1 MLRYFILLLIAVIFS
16 NPNLYGQ
23 GSPNYKGGFK
33 IEFDEDQPDKF
44 LRIISWGQ
52 AQMNYEDDVPEDVS
66 KTSFLLRRARLLFIG
81 QISDDFTIV
90 SHIGLNNFN
99 SQNMDPLGTGDGSQ
113 IFLHDAW
120 LQYNFNEKLSLGGGL
135 HYFNG
140 ISRLNNQSTLNMLT
154 LDNNRA
160 SWSTLGL
167 SDQFARHLGFFAKGT
182 LGKFQYQ
189 VAVNN
194 AISNSLDTRSPDT
207 NLTTYNGLQNL
218 GSAES
223 LYNYAGYFTYHAF
236 DQESNY
242 LPYKVGSYLGS
253 KKVLTFG
260 TGFFAHP
267 NGSVKLEQNNFVD
280 QLSGEDVLLYAVD
293 AFYDTP
299 IGDQNAALTAY
310 AVHQQNDYGDDYLF
324 GPYGTGSM
332 TYGHIG
338 YAIPSKKENLRF
350 QPYTSYATHQFD
362 ATDDNRNILKV
373 GINAYFSGHNSKL
386 TLEYRS
392 DKFGD
397 QDQDLVTLQAMIYL

>member
-1 MLRYFILLLIAVIFS
+1 MLRHFVPFLILILFS

-23 GSPNYKGGFK
+23 GSPNYNGGFK

-52 AQMNYEDDVPEDVS
+52 AQMNYVDDVPDDVS
-66 KTSFLLRRARLLFIG
+66 NTSFLLRRARLLFLG
-81 QISDDFTIV
+81 QISDDFLIV
-90 SHIGLNNFN
+90 SHIGLNSLS
-99 SQNMDPLGTGDGSQ
+99 SQNMDPVGTGDGSQ
-113 IFLHDAW
+113 VFLHDAW
-120 LQYNFNEKLSLGGGL
+120 VQYNFDEKLSVGGGL

-167 SDQFARHLGFFAKGT
+167 SDQFARHLGVFAKGT

-189 VAVNN
+189 IAVNN
-194 AISNSLDTRSPDT
+194 AISNSLDNRSPLT
-207 NLTTYNGLQNL
+207 NQATYNGLQNL

-223 LYNYAGYFTYHAF
+223 LYNYAGYFTYHVF

-267 NGSVKLEQNNFVD
+267 NGSVIQEQNG
-280 QLSGEDVLLYAVD
+280 LSGEDVLLYAVD
-293 AFYDTP
+293 AFYDAP
-299 IGDQNAALTAY
+299 VGDKNAALTAY
-310 AVHQQNDYGDDYLF
+310 AVHQQNDYGENYLF
-324 GPYGTGSM
+324 GPYGSGSM

-338 YAIPSKKENLRF
+338 YAIPSENENLRL
-350 QPYTSYATHQFD
+350 QPYAAYASHQFD
-362 ATDDNRNILKV
+362 ATDDNRNIFKTGV
-373 GINAYFSGHNSKL
+373 NAYFSGHNSKL
-386 TLEYRS
+386 TLEYKS
-392 DKFGD
+392 DEFGNLN
-397 QDQDLVTLQAMIYL
+397 QDFISLQAMIYL